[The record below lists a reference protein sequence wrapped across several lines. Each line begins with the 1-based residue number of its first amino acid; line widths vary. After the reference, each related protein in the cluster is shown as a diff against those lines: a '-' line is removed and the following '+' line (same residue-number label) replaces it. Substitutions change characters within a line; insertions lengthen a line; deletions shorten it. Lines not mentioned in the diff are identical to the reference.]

1 MAGWLSELLF
11 ITNLPQKTFS
21 RSSISDRDVSCRYF
35 INSLAPLQRLHF
47 WNLFQN
53 MLNKQLSGT
62 PALTMEKGKNLT
74 YLAFVE
80 IIRLSALDKGL
91 FCVLGPAKG
100 CIMRTCFLS
109 LRIIAC
115 CAILS
120 AVFSL
125 SCRPKSPEETDADKP
140 TPDATAESDADKI
153 AVTVNGVDVTESEIE
168 ELIKPRLEMMARQ
181 ASQLPPAFAEQREK
195 ELRQQALEQ
204 LISRQLLDERVKSE
218 NIVVSEEEVISAL
231 AKMLSAQEPLSL
243 DDLKKQIESRGQS
256 FDEIKQQTQKGL
268 AYQKV
273 MEAQW
278 AGKINVTEDDA
289 KKYYDENPKRFET
302 PEQIRASHILIKPV
316 FTDPNV
322 DPNADPNEAKAK
334 ARAKTQDL
342 LKQIKGGA
350 DFAEL
355 AKAHSTCPL
364 APKGGDLGFFPRG
377 QATLPFEKAAF
388 ELEVGQIS
396 DIVETEY
403 GYHIIKVTDHKDAG
417 VTSFEQ
423 AKDNIIEQLTR
434 EKQSEFASKY
444 IESLK
449 AAANI
454 VYPSEE

>member
-1 MAGWLSELLF
+1 M
-11 ITNLPQKTFS
+11 
-21 RSSISDRDVSCRYF
+21 
-35 INSLAPLQRLHF
+35 
-47 WNLFQN
+47 FQN
-53 MLNKQLSGT
+53 ILNKQLSGT
-62 PALTMEKGKNLT
+62 SALTMEKGKYLT
-74 YLAFVE
+74 YLPFVE
-80 IIRLSALDKGL
+80 IMHLPTLDEGPF
-91 FCVLGPAKG
+91 FCVFGPAKG
-100 CIMRTCFLS
+100 HIMRTCFLS
-109 LRIIAC
+109 LRTVAC
-115 CAILS
+115 LAIFS

-140 TPDATAESDADKI
+140 TPNVTAESDADKI
-153 AVTVNGVDVTESEIE
+153 AVTVNGVDIAESEIE

-181 ASQLPPAFAEQREK
+181 AAQLPPAFAEQQKK

-204 LISRQLLDERVKSE
+204 LISRHLLDERVKAE
-218 NIVVSEEEVISAL
+218 NIVVGEEEVISAL
-231 AKMLSAQEPLSL
+231 AKMFSTQEPLSL
-243 DDLKKQIESRGQS
+243 EDLKKQIESRGQS
-256 FDEIKQQTQKGL
+256 FDEVKQQAQKGL
-268 AYQKV
+268 AYRKV

-302 PEQIRASHILIKPV
+302 PEQIRASHILIKSEL
-316 FTDPNV
+316 T

-334 ARAKTQDL
+334 AKTKTQDL
-342 LKQIKGGA
+342 LEQIKGGA

-355 AKAHSTCPL
+355 AKAHSTCPS
-364 APKGGDLGFFPRG
+364 APNGGDLDFFPRG
-377 QATLPFEKAAF
+377 QTTPPFEKAAF

-423 AKDNIIEQLTR
+423 AKDNITGQLTR
-434 EKQSEFASKY
+434 EKQSAFADEY